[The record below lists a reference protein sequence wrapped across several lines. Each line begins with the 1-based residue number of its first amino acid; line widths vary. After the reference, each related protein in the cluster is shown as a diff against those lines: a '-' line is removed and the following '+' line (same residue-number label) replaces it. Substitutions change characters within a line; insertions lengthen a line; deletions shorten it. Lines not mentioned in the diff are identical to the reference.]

1 MCTHT
6 HTPQESLEEGNALM
20 YKGEN
25 LWSVGL
31 WIICCHCFLIHSES
45 SKNLLSIYSLY
56 NKKSNF

>member
-6 HTPQESLEEGNALM
+6 HQESLEEGNALM
-20 YKGEN
+20 YKGDN

-31 WIICCHCFLIHSES
+31 WIICCCCCCLIYSES
-45 SKNLLSIYSLY
+45 PKNLLSIYSLY